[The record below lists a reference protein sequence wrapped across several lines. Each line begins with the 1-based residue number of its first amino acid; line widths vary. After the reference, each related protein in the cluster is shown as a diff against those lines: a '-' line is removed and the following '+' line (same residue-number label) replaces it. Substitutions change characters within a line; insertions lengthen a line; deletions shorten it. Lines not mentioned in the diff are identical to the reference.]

1 MLALYSALMGKSSK
15 AAISI
20 ANLRVIR
27 GGVEVIPDLALEVP
41 RGALVGLLGPSG
53 GCKSTL
59 MRSIVGAQ
67 IVAGGTVTVLGEP
80 AGTAPLRHKVGYVT
94 QAPSVYE
101 DLTARE
107 NLHYFAAL
115 VDAPKEDVAHALTVV
130 GLTDVADRPVV
141 TLSGGQLSRVSLG
154 VAMLGKP
161 ELLILDEPTV
171 GLDPL
176 QIREIRALIAGLA
189 APGKGEAQQTVVLS
203 THILAEVE
211 AICRRVILIS
221 GGRKQIDAPIT
232 DLIADG
238 HSLEEIFTQET
249 LRDASADSEGEA

>member
-1 MLALYSALMGKSSK
+1 MGKSSK

-27 GGVEVIPDLALEVP
+27 GGIEVIPNLALNVP

-53 GCKSTL
+53 GGKSTL

-80 AGTAPLRHKVGYVT
+80 AGSAPLRHKVGYVT

-107 NLHYFAAL
+107 NLQYFAAL
-115 VDAPKEDVAHALTVV
+115 VDAPKDDVAHALTVV

-171 GLDPL
+171 GLDPVL
-176 QIREIRALIAGLA
+176 RRDLWNVFRKLANEGTTLLVSSHVMDEATRCDRLLIMRNGD
-189 APGKGEAQQTVVLS
+189 
-203 THILAEVE
+203 ILADGTLPEILKETKTKDAESAFLKLADAADTAEV
-211 AICRRVILIS
+211 A
-221 GGRKQIDAPIT
+221 A
-232 DLIADG
+232 
-238 HSLEEIFTQET
+238 
-249 LRDASADSEGEA
+249 